1 MRGGHGGGRLGILRE
16 GTLEGG
22 HRECVCVCMGGC
34 MMCVCMYGGLYD
46 VCVYVWGVV

>member
-1 MRGGHGGGRLGILRE
+1 MCMYGGLYD
-16 GTLEGG
+16 
-22 HRECVCVCMGGC
+22 VCVCMGGC